1 MFHIMQKKY
10 LRRGQIK
17 MKRETVGAAIFLLL
31 VLNRQK
37 SGPDFGSLAGDFHRM
52 VGFMERVDS
61 FGQMA
66 VNPPPL
72 PHRDYRLPVLSC
84 AGAGRHPG

>member
-1 MFHIMQKKY
+1 
-10 LRRGQIK
+10 

-31 VLNRQK
+31 VLNKQK

-52 VGFMERVDS
+52 VGFMEKVDS

-72 PHRDYRLPVLSC
+72 PQPAQLINTDALPDISSLMAMAAPLLANFNSEK
-84 AGAGRHPG
+84 